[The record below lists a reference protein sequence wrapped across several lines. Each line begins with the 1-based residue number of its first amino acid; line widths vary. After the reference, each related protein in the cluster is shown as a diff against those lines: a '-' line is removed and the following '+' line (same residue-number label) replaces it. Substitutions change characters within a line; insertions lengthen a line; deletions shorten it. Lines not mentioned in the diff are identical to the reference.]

1 MAEMNRVIF
10 MRGVLAPIAHVA
22 YSAIAVG
29 ALWRVKG
36 GEPFSWS
43 LLGKMRFLRLF
54 ACAVA
59 LHAFWNSP
67 LLDVKDDWPYIK
79 IAIVAVVSWTII
91 LSLVQEGIKQIQKE
105 QENIVGCGQ

>member
-1 MAEMNRVIF
+1 

-22 YSAIAVG
+22 YSAIALG

-36 GEPFSWS
+36 GEPFA
-43 LLGKMRFLRLF
+43 LYMFGKMRFLGLF

-67 LLDVKDDWPYIK
+67 LLAVKEGFPHMK

-105 QENIVGCGQ
+105 QEYIVGCGQ